1 MSNLEQEDYLLK
13 NYDFFLP
20 ENLVAQYPKH
30 ERSSSK
36 LMLLDRKKDQCE
48 NRNFPDI
55 VDIIPRDSLLVM
67 NSSKVFP
74 ARIKGNK
81 ANSRGWVEFLLLT
94 PLPLIN
100 IHRYTNN
107 WCYANINGLIK
118 PSKKIKHK
126 QYVNFSKDLYL
137 QVLEKKGYG
146 QVNANLCWRGNLFQL
161 LQNLGNM
168 PLPPY
173 IKRKEC
179 EEDKEKYQTIYAKD
193 NDVGSVAAPT
203 AGLHFTQDI
212 FDRLREKNIDFAEI
226 SLYIGYDT
234 FTPIRTQDIR
244 EHSMHAE
251 YFEIPEKA
259 AGKIK
264 TAREK
269 KANIL
274 AVGTTTVRAL
284 EGMLQT
290 NEQISAFSGW
300 TDIFIY
306 PGYKFKLVDHILTN
320 FHLPRSSLLIMISA
334 FAGRKRTLQA
344 YEQAVQQGY
353 NFFSYGDAMLI
364 L

>member
-1 MSNLEQEDYLLK
+1 M
-13 NYDFFLP
+13 
-20 ENLVAQYPKH
+20 
-30 ERSSSK
+30 
-36 LMLLDRKKDQCE
+36 
-48 NRNFPDI
+48 
-55 VDIIPRDSLLVM
+55 
-67 NSSKVFP
+67 
-74 ARIKGNK
+74 
-81 ANSRGWVEFLLLT
+81 
-94 PLPLIN
+94 
-100 IHRYTNN
+100 
-107 WCYANINGLIK
+107 
-118 PSKKIKHK
+118 
-126 QYVNFSKDLYL
+126 
-137 QVLEKKGYG
+137 
-146 QVNANLCWRGNLFQL
+146 FQL

>member
-126 QYVNFSKDLYL
+126 QYINF
-137 QVLEKKGYG
+137 
-146 QVNANLCWRGNLFQL
+146 
-161 LQNLGNM
+161 
-168 PLPPY
+168 
-173 IKRKEC
+173 
-179 EEDKEKYQTIYAKD
+179 
-193 NDVGSVAAPT
+193 
-203 AGLHFTQDI
+203 
-212 FDRLREKNIDFAEI
+212 
-226 SLYIGYDT
+226 
-234 FTPIRTQDIR
+234 
-244 EHSMHAE
+244 
-251 YFEIPEKA
+251 
-259 AGKIK
+259 
-264 TAREK
+264 
-269 KANIL
+269 
-274 AVGTTTVRAL
+274 
-284 EGMLQT
+284 
-290 NEQISAFSGW
+290 
-300 TDIFIY
+300 
-306 PGYKFKLVDHILTN
+306 
-320 FHLPRSSLLIMISA
+320 
-334 FAGRKRTLQA
+334 
-344 YEQAVQQGY
+344 
-353 NFFSYGDAMLI
+353 
-364 L
+364 